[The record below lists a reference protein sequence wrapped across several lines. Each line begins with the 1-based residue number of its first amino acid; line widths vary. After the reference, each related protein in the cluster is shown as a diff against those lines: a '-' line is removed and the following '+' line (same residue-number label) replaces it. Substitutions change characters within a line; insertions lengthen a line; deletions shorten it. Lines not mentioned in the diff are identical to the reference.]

1 MAYLGRTAAVSDRPR
16 EPGQPSYTAGRRI
29 MKASAALRKEVD
41 SGDCWKGFRPGDWTT
56 SINVRDFIVR
66 NVTPYK
72 GNEDFLAGPSQR
84 TKAVWAK
91 LQPYFADERK
101 KGVLAVDAK
110 TPSTLL
116 AHTAGYIDQA
126 NEVIV
131 GLQTDQPF
139 KRAIFPYGGLRM
151 VEAGLKAAGFEP
163 DPAVHKAFTNY
174 RKSHNDGVFDAYTPE
189 IMNCRRSGIIT
200 GLPDAYGRGRI
211 IGDYR
216 RVALCGV
223 DRLLEAKRS
232 ERAQIDDMWPNDEI
246 IRQREELAEQ
256 MRALEDLAS
265 MAKLYGYDISKPASN
280 AQEAFQW
287 TYFAYL
293 GAIKEANGAA
303 MSVGRISSFL
313 DVYIERDL
321 KDGVLDEAGAQELWD
336 QLVQKLRIVRFLRTP
351 DYDALFSGDP
361 YWATECVG
369 GMDLDGRALVT
380 KSSYRMLHTLYNLG
394 PAPEPNITILWSN
407 QMPAPF
413 KRYCVKVSKD
423 TSSLQYENDDLMRPF
438 WGDDYGIACCVS
450 AMRLGKQMQFFGARV
465 NLAKALLYAING
477 GRDEVSGEQVAP
489 QTLPVS
495 GEFLDFDEV
504 MAKFDTTMEWLAR
517 TYVHAMNCIH
527 YMHDKYFYERL
538 EMALHDRDILRTM
551 AFGIAGLSVVAD
563 SLAAIKYAKVHVI
576 RDNTGLAVDYRIE
589 GTKGSNVVPQYGNND
604 DRVDSIAAELVTRF
618 MQKIRKHPTYRN
630 ATHTQS
636 VLTITSNVV
645 YGKTTGNPPDG
656 RRKGEPFGPG
666 ANPMHGRDSHG
677 WLASCLSVAK
687 LPYGD
692 SLDGI
697 SYTVSVAPQKAH
709 LSPEELVDGAVKAFD
724 VYFGHGGFHMNLNV
738 IEKETL
744 EDAMKNP
751 DKYPQLTIRVSGYAV
766 NFVRLTPEQQRDVI
780 SRTFHGQI

>member
-1 MAYLGRTAAVSDRPR
+1 MSTAALAKKPLSDNPWRDF
-16 EPGQPSYTAGRRI
+16 T
-29 MKASAALRKEVD
+29 
-41 SGDCWKGFRPGDWTT
+41 PGDWST
-56 SINVRDFIVR
+56 SIAVRDFIVR
-66 NVTPYK
+66 NMTFYT
-72 GNEDFLAGPSQR
+72 GNGAFLAAPTAS

-91 LQPYFADERK
+91 LQPYFKDEQK

-116 AHTAGYIDQA
+116 AHKAGYIDRD

-151 VEAGLKAAGFEP
+151 VEAGLKSAGFDA
-163 DPAVHKAFTNY
+163 DPQVHEAFTRY
-174 RKSHNDGVFDAYTPE
+174 RRSHNDGVFDAYTPE
-189 IMNCRRSGIIT
+189 IMRCRRSGIIT

-216 RVALCGV
+216 RVALYGV
-223 DRLLEAKRS
+223 KRLLDAKKT
-232 ERAQIDDMWPNDEI
+232 ERAQIDDMWPTDEV
-246 IRQREELAEQ
+246 IRSREEMAEQ
-256 MRALEDLAS
+256 MRALNDLAA
-265 MAKLYGYDISKPASN
+265 MAKLYDCDITRPATN
-280 AQEAFQW
+280 AQEAVQW

-303 MSVGRISSFL
+303 MSIGRISTFL
-313 DVYIERDL
+313 DIFIERDL
-321 KDGVLDEAGAQELWD
+321 SEGTLNELGAQELWD

-351 DYDALFSGDP
+351 EYDALFSGDP

-369 GMDLDGRALVT
+369 GMDLNGRPMVT
-380 KSSYRMLHTLYNLG
+380 KSSYRMLHTLTNLG
-394 PAPEPNITILWSN
+394 PAPEPNITVLWSKHLPDN
-407 QMPAPF
+407 F
-413 KRYCVKVSKD
+413 KRYCIKVSRD
-423 TSSLQYENDDLMRPF
+423 TSSLQYENDDLMRPH

-465 NLAKALLYAING
+465 NLAKCLLYAING
-477 GRDEVSGEQVAP
+477 GRDEISGDQIAP
-489 QTLPVS
+489 IAPPITSEILTY
-495 GEFLDFDEV
+495 DEV
-504 MAKFDTTMEWLAR
+504 FAKFDNMMEWLAR

-589 GTKGSNVVPQYGNND
+589 YDGTNRVPQYGNND
-604 DRVDSIAAELVTRF
+604 DRVDSIAADLVTRF
-618 MQKIRKHPTYRN
+618 MEKIRKHPTYRN

-645 YGKTTGNPPDG
+645 YGKHTGNTPDG

-687 LPYGD
+687 LPYKD
-692 SLDGI
+692 ALDGI

-709 LSPEELVDGAVKAFD
+709 LSAEELVDGAVKAFD
-724 VYFGHGGFHMNLNV
+724 TYFEQGGFHMNLNV
-738 IEKETL
+738 IDKETL

-766 NFVRLTPEQQRDVI
+766 NFVRLTKEQQQDVI

>member
-1 MAYLGRTAAVSDRPR
+1 MAQTAALAKDP
-16 EPGQPSYTAGRRI
+16 
-29 MKASAALRKEVD
+29 KAE
-41 SGDCWKGFRPGDWTT
+41 DCWRGFKPGHWRDTVD
-56 SINVRDFIVR
+56 VRDFIVH
-66 NVTPYK
+66 NATPYH
-72 GNEDFLAGPSQR
+72 GDETFLAGPTER

-91 LQPYFADERK
+91 LQPYFRDEQK

-110 TPSTLL
+110 SPSTLL
-116 AHTAGYIDQA
+116 AHKAGYIDRA
-126 NEVIV
+126 NEIIV
-131 GLQTDQPF
+131 GLQTDEPF

-151 VEAGLKAAGFEP
+151 VESGLKAAGFEA
-163 DPAVHKAFTNY
+163 DPQVHEAFTKY

-189 IMNCRRSGIIT
+189 IMQCRKSGIIT

-216 RVALCGV
+216 RVALYGV
-223 DRLLEAKRS
+223 DRLIEVKQQ
-232 ERAQIDDMWPNDEI
+232 ERAQINDMWPTDEV
-246 IRQREELAEQ
+246 IRQREELADQ
-256 MRALEDLAS
+256 IRALKDLAA
-265 MAKLYGYDISKPASN
+265 MAKLYQCDIARPAN
-280 AQEAFQW
+280 DAHEAVQW
-287 TYFAYL
+287 TYLAYL

-303 MSVGRISSFL
+303 MSIGRISSFL
-313 DVYIERDL
+313 DTFIERDL
-321 KDGVLDEAGAQELWD
+321 QEGTLDEAGAQELWD

-351 DYDALFSGDP
+351 EYDALFSGDP

-369 GMDLDGRALVT
+369 GVDLNGRPLVT
-380 KSSYRMLHTLYNLG
+380 KSSYRMLHTLTNLG
-394 PAPEPNITILWSN
+394 PAPEPNITVLWSKYLPEN
-407 QMPAPF
+407 F
-413 KRYCVKVSKD
+413 KRYCIKVSKE
-423 TSSLQYENDDLMRPF
+423 TSSLQYENDDLMRPH

-477 GRDEVSGEQVAP
+477 GRDEISGDQVAP
-489 QTLPVS
+489 ATPPITSEV
-495 GEFLDFDEV
+495 LDYDEV
-504 MAKFDTTMEWLAR
+504 FEKFDHVMEWLAR

-563 SLAAIKYAKVHVI
+563 SLAAIKYADVHVI
-576 RDNTGLAVDYRIE
+576 RDDTGLAVDYRIE
-589 GTKGSNVVPQYGNND
+589 GTKGTNVVPQFGNND
-604 DRVDSIAAELVTRF
+604 DRVDSIAKDLVTRF

-645 YGKTTGNPPDG
+645 YGKHTGNTPDG

-666 ANPMHGRDSHG
+666 ANPMHGRDNHG

-687 LPYGD
+687 LPYKD
-692 SLDGI
+692 ALDGV

-709 LSPEELVDGAVKAFD
+709 LSDNELIDGAVKAMDMYFD
-724 VYFGHGGFHMNLNV
+724 QGGFHMNLNV
-738 IEKETL
+738 IDKDTL

>member
-1 MAYLGRTAAVSDRPR
+1 MEG
-16 EPGQPSYTAGRRI
+16 
-29 MKASAALRKEVD
+29 SATLAKNPKDEN
-41 SGDCWKGFRPGDWTT
+41 CWRGFQRGSWCS
-56 SINVRDFIVR
+56 SIDVRDFIVC
-66 NVTPYK
+66 NVAPYSGDEK
-72 GNEDFLAGPSQR
+72 FLLGPTQR
-84 TKAVWAK
+84 TKEVWSK
-91 LQPYFADERK
+91 LQPYFKEEQT

-116 AHTAGYIDQA
+116 AHKAGYIDRD

-151 VEAGLKAAGFEP
+151 VEAGLKAAGFEA
-163 DPAVHKAFTNY
+163 DPQVHEAFTHY
-174 RKSHNDGVFDAYTPE
+174 RKTHNDGVFDAYTPE
-189 IMNCRRSGIIT
+189 IMKCRKSGIIT

-216 RVALCGV
+216 RVALYGTA
-223 DRLLEAKRS
+223 RLLEAKQAERS
-232 ERAQIDDMWPNDEI
+232 QVDDMWPTDEV
-246 IRQREELAEQ
+246 IRIREELAEQ
-256 MRALEDLAS
+256 MRALEDLAA
-265 MAKLYGYDISKPASN
+265 MAKLYDCDITRPADD
-280 AQEAFQW
+280 AREAVQW
-287 TYFAYL
+287 TYLAYL
-293 GAIKEANGAA
+293 GAVKEANGAA

-313 DVYIERDL
+313 DIYIERDL
-321 KDGVLDEAGAQELWD
+321 REGTLDESGAQELWD

-369 GMDLDGRALVT
+369 GIDLSGRPLVT
-380 KSSYRMLHTLYNLG
+380 KSSYRMLHTLTNLG
-394 PAPEPNITILWSN
+394 PAPEPNITVLWSKHL
-407 QMPAPF
+407 PDKF
-413 KRYCVKVSKD
+413 KRYCLKISRD
-423 TSSLQYENDDLMRPF
+423 TSSLQYENDDLMRPS

-450 AMRLGKQMQFFGARV
+450 AMKLGKQMQFFGARV

-477 GRDEVSGEQVAP
+477 GRDEISGDQIAP
-489 QTLPVS
+489 ATPPVTS
-495 GEFLDFDEV
+495 DVLEYEEV
-504 MAKFDTTMEWLAR
+504 FEKFDRTMEWLAR

-538 EMALHDRDILRTM
+538 EMALHDRDVLRTM

-563 SLAAIKYAKVHVI
+563 SLAAIKYAKVYPI
-576 RDNTGLAVDYRIE
+576 RDNTGLAVDYKIE
-589 GTKGSNVVPQYGNND
+589 SKGPLPQFGNND

-618 MQKIRKHPTYRN
+618 MGKLRKHPSYRG

-645 YGKTTGNPPDG
+645 YGKHTGNTPDG
-656 RRKGEPFGPG
+656 RRKGEPFAPG

-687 LPYGD
+687 LPYKD
-692 SLDGI
+692 AQDGI

-709 LSPEELVDGAVKAFD
+709 LSDTELVDAAVKACD
-724 VYFGHGGFHMNLNV
+724 TYFGNGGFHMNLNIV
-738 IEKETL
+738 DKATL
-744 EDAMKNP
+744 EDAMKHP

-766 NFVRLTPEQQRDVI
+766 NFVRLTREQQQDVI

>member
-1 MAYLGRTAAVSDRPR
+1 
-16 EPGQPSYTAGRRI
+16 
-29 MKASAALRKEVD
+29 MKASAALKKEVD
-41 SGDCWKGFRPGDWTT
+41 TGDCWKGLRPGDWQT

-66 NVTPYK
+66 NVTPYA
-72 GNEDFLAGPSQR
+72 GNEDFLAGPTER

-91 LQPYFADERK
+91 LQPYFRDEQK

-110 TPSTLL
+110 TPSHLL
-116 AHTAGYIDQA
+116 AHKAGYIDKN

-131 GLQTDQPF
+131 GLQTDEPF

-151 VEAGLKAAGFEP
+151 VEAGLKAAGFEA
-163 DPAVHKAFTNY
+163 DAQVHEAFTKY

-189 IMNCRRSGIIT
+189 IMKARKSGIIT

-216 RVALCGV
+216 RVALYGV
-223 DRLLEAKRS
+223 DRLLAAKKA
-232 ERAQIDDMWPNDEI
+232 ERAQIDDMWPTDEV
-246 IRQREELAEQ
+246 IRQREELADQ
-256 MRALEDLAS
+256 VRALNDLAA
-265 MAKLYGYDISKPASN
+265 MGKRYECDIARPAN
-280 AQEAFQW
+280 DAHEAVQW
-287 TYFAYL
+287 TYLAYL

-303 MSVGRISSFL
+303 MSIGRISSFL
-313 DVYIERDL
+313 DVYFERDL
-321 KDGVLDEAGAQELWD
+321 QEGVLDESGAQELWD

-361 YWATECVG
+361 YWATECIG
-369 GMDLDGRALVT
+369 GIDLSGKPLVT
-380 KSSYRMLHTLYNLG
+380 KSSYRMLHTLTNLG
-394 PAPEPNITILWSN
+394 PAPEPNITVLWSKN
-407 QMPAPF
+407 LPQNF
-413 KRYCVKVSKD
+413 KRHCINVSRE
-423 TSSLQYENDDLMRPF
+423 TSSLQYENDDLMRPLF
-438 WGDDYGIACCVS
+438 GDDYGIACCVS

-477 GRDEVSGEQVAP
+477 GRDEVSGDQVAP
-489 QTLPVS
+489 KSMPVE
-495 GEFLDFDEV
+495 GEFLDYDDV
-504 MAKFDTTMEWLAR
+504 MAKFDTTMEWLAKI
-517 TYVHAMNCIH
+517 YVHAMNCIH

-538 EMALHDRDILRTM
+538 EMALHDRDLLRTM

-563 SLAAIKYAKVHVI
+563 SLAAIKYAKVHII
-576 RDNTGLAVDYRIE
+576 RDEKGLAVDYKIE
-589 GTKGSNVVPQYGNND
+589 GTPPQFGNND

-618 MQKIRKHPTYRN
+618 MSKIRKHPTYRN

-645 YGKTTGNPPDG
+645 YGKMTGNTPDG

-666 ANPMHGRDSHG
+666 ANPMRGRDSHG

-687 LPYGD
+687 LPYKE

-724 VYFGHGGFHMNLNV
+724 VYFDHGGFHMNLNV
-738 IEKETL
+738 VDKDTL

-766 NFVRLTPEQQRDVI
+766 NFVRLTREQQQDVI

>member
-1 MAYLGRTAAVSDRPR
+1 MEG
-16 EPGQPSYTAGRRI
+16 TAGLS
-29 MKASAALRKEVD
+29 KNLRND
-41 SGDCWKGFRPGDWTT
+41 HCWREFKHGSWCDT
-56 SINVRDFIVR
+56 IDVRDFIVR
-66 NVTPYK
+66 NVTSYT
-72 GNEDFLAGPSQR
+72 GDEAFLAGASSR

-91 LQPYFADERK
+91 LQPYFQEERK

-110 TPSTLL
+110 TPSTVL
-116 AHTAGYIDQA
+116 AHKAGYIDRD

-139 KRAIFPYGGLRM
+139 KRAIFPFGGLRM
-151 VEAGLKAAGFEP
+151 VETGLKAAGFEP
-163 DPAVHKAFTNY
+163 DPQVHEAFTRY
-174 RKSHNDGVFDAYTPE
+174 RRSHNDGVFDAYTPE
-189 IMNCRRSGIIT
+189 IMKCRKSSIIT

-216 RVALCGV
+216 RVALYGI
-223 DRLLEAKRS
+223 DRLLEAKGA
-232 ERAQIDDMWPNDEI
+232 ERAQIDDMWPTDEI
-246 IRQREELAEQ
+246 IRSREELAEQ
-256 MRALEDLAS
+256 IRALRDLAS
-265 MAKLYGYDISKPASN
+265 MAKLYDCDISRPAAN
-280 AQEAFQW
+280 AREAVQW
-287 TYFAYL
+287 TYLAYL

-313 DVYIERDL
+313 DIYIERDL
-321 KDGVLDEAGAQELWD
+321 REGALDEAGAQELWD

-369 GMDLDGRALVT
+369 GMDLSGRPLVT
-380 KSSYRMLHTLYNLG
+380 KSSYRMLHTLTNLG
-394 PAPEPNITILWSN
+394 PAPEPNITVLWSKHL
-407 QMPAPF
+407 PESF
-413 KRYCVKVSKD
+413 KRFCIKVSRD
-423 TSSLQYENDDLMRPF
+423 TSSLQYENDDLMRPY

-477 GRDEVSGEQVAP
+477 GRDEISGEQIAP
-489 QTLPVS
+489 VTAPVTA
-495 GEFLDFDEV
+495 EFLDYDEV
-504 MAKFDTTMEWLAR
+504 SEKFDITMEWLAR

-538 EMALHDRDILRTM
+538 EMALHDRDVLRTM

-563 SLAAIKYAKVHVI
+563 SLAAIKYGKIRVI
-576 RDNTGLAVDYRIE
+576 RDDSGLAVDFRNE
-589 GTKGSNVVPQYGNND
+589 DKAAVPQFGNND
-604 DRVDSIAAELVTRF
+604 DRVDSIAADLVTRF

-645 YGKTTGNPPDG
+645 YGKATGNTPDG

-692 SLDGI
+692 SQDGI

-709 LSPEELVDGAVKAFD
+709 LSEREL
-724 VYFGHGGFHMNLNV
+724 M
-738 IEKETL
+738 
-744 EDAMKNP
+744 DA
-751 DKYPQLTIRVSGYAV
+751 
-766 NFVRLTPEQQRDVI
+766 
-780 SRTFHGQI
+780 

>member
-1 MAYLGRTAAVSDRPR
+1 MEGTAAHSKNLKDERCWHGFK
-16 EPGQPSYTAGRRI
+16 PGAWC
-29 MKASAALRKEVD
+29 D
-41 SGDCWKGFRPGDWTT
+41 SIDIR
-56 SINVRDFIVR
+56 NFIIS
-66 NVTPYK
+66 NVTPYAGDEK
-72 GNEDFLAGPSQR
+72 FLVGPSKR
-84 TKAVWAK
+84 TKAVWEK
-91 LQPYFADERK
+91 LQPYFQDERK
-101 KGVLAVDAK
+101 KGVLAVDAH

-116 AHTAGYIDQA
+116 AHKAGYIDRD

-131 GLQTDQPF
+131 GLQTDAPF
-139 KRAIFPYGGLRM
+139 KRAIFPFGGLRM
-151 VEAGLKAAGFEP
+151 VEAGLKAANFDA
-163 DPAVHKAFTNY
+163 DPQVHEIFTKY
-174 RKSHNDGVFDAYTPE
+174 RKTHNDGVFDAYTPE
-189 IMNCRRSGIIT
+189 IMKCRRSGIIT

-216 RVALCGV
+216 RVALYGV
-223 DRLLEAKRS
+223 NRLIEAKEA
-232 ERAQIDDMWPNDEI
+232 ERAQILDMWPTDEI
-246 IRQREELAEQ
+246 IRQREEMAEQ
-256 MRALEDLAS
+256 IRALEDLAA
-265 MAKLYGYDISKPASN
+265 MGKLYDRDISRPATD
-280 AQEAFQW
+280 AQEAVQW
-287 TYFAYL
+287 TYLAYL
-293 GAIKEANGAA
+293 GAVKEANGAA
-303 MSVGRISSFL
+303 MSIGRISSFL
-313 DVYIERDL
+313 DIFFERDL
-321 KDGVLDEAGAQELWD
+321 REGLLDENGAQELWD

-369 GMDLDGRALVT
+369 GLDLDGKPLVT
-380 KSSYRMLHTLYNLG
+380 KSSYRMLHTLTNLG
-394 PAPEPNITILWSN
+394 PAPEPNITVLWSKY
-407 QMPAPF
+407 MPENF
-413 KRYCVKVSKD
+413 KRYCVKVSRD

-477 GRDEVSGEQVAP
+477 GRDEISGDQVAP
-489 QTLPVS
+489 PTPPVTS
-495 GEFLDFDEV
+495 DVLDYDEV
-504 MAKFDTTMEWLAR
+504 VAKFYPLMEWLAR

-563 SLAAIKYAKVHVI
+563 SLAAIKYGKVHVI
-576 RDNTGLAVDYRIE
+576 RDKTGLAVDYEIKSS
-589 GTKGSNVVPQYGNND
+589 GAVPQFGNND

-618 MQKIRKHPTYRN
+618 MQMIRKHPTYRN

-645 YGKTTGNPPDG
+645 YGKHTGNTPDG
-656 RRKGEPFGPG
+656 RRKGEPFAPG

-687 LPYGD
+687 LPYRD

-709 LSPEELVDGAVKAFD
+709 LSPDELVDAAVKAFD
-724 VYFGHGGFHMNLNV
+724 VYFAHGGFHMNLNV
-738 IEKETL
+738 VDKTTL

-766 NFVRLTPEQQRDVI
+766 NFIRLTKEQQQDVI